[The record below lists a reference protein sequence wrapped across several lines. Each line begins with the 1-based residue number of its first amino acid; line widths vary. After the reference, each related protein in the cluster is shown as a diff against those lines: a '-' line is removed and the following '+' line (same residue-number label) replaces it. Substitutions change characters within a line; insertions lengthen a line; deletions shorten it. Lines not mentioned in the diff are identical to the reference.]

1 MFNLRKT
8 HKWLGLIVGIQILV
22 WGISGLYMTIVDI
35 DIIHGDHLVKDIS
48 PSIISSESINPIPQS
63 ILDEFDEDDKN
74 MALTNISLRNIAG
87 KAYYQL
93 QARRKSLLIDAISG
107 EKPSEISKLEIE
119 SQVNL
124 YYAGDSELESLERLN
139 HYPSEI
145 GGRKRSVWQAQFD
158 DAFNSTLYF
167 DSLTGRLISKRTDLW
182 RTFDFLWMLHIMDY
196 RSREDIENNIFRV
209 FAVLSLIFTFIG
221 WLLLYL
227 RLKNPTKMTASMKAK
242 EDSPSKWL
250 LLIRKTHRWI
260 AILVSI
266 QLILWIAGGVTF
278 TFMDMREAGGNFIY
292 KNTPKGIIS
301 SVIDHKRILESY
313 PKATKTS
320 QYSQL
325 EKTYVK
331 VWIDNDNVILD
342 QSFEVIERLSK
353 KDIKIIAEGRY
364 AGKGTLLS
372 IEKMTTHNDEN
383 YEFSLPHWKLT
394 YRDDYNSRIYL
405 SEDTAQFLAT
415 RTDTWKIFD
424 FFMMVHFMDYW
435 ERGDFNNGLV
445 IFFALVLVFFS
456 LSGLLLLNHSFSKND
471 FLRIINK
478 ILYKKKIALEIRL
491 SNGKVEHVEVSKYEI
506 LFDALK
512 RLNYRPKSQCGG
524 ASECRQCWVKRKVS
538 DSDETT
544 IILSCQTIVTQDLAI
559 ELK

>member
-1 MFNLRKT
+1 MFKLRKI
-8 HKWLGLIVGIQILV
+8 HKWLALIVGVQILL

-63 ILDEFDEDDKN
+63 ILDEFNDEDKN
-74 MALTNISLRNIAG
+74 KALTNISLRNIAG
-87 KAYYQL
+87 TAYYQL
-93 QARRKSLLIDAISG
+93 RARRKSILIEAISG
-107 EKPSEISKLEIE
+107 KKPSEISKLEIE
-119 SQVNL
+119 TQVKQF
-124 YYAGDSELESLERLN
+124 YAGDAELKSLELLN
-139 HYPSEI
+139 RYPSEI
-145 GGRKRSVWQAQFD
+145 GGRKRTVWQAQFD
-158 DAFNSTLYF
+158 DSFNSTLYF
-167 DSLTGRLISKRTDLW
+167 DSSTGRLISKRTDLW

-196 RSREDIENNIFRV
+196 RSREDIENNIFRL
-209 FAVLSLIFTFIG
+209 FAVLSLVFTFIG

-227 RLKNPTKMTASMKAK
+227 RLNNPTRMTIAMKAK

-250 LLIRKTHRWI
+250 LIIRKTHRWI
-260 AILVSI
+260 AVLVSI
-266 QLILWIAGGVTF
+266 QLFLWIAGGVTF

-292 KNTPKGIIS
+292 KNTPKDVIS
-301 SVIDHKRILESY
+301 SVIDHKTILESY
-313 PKATKTS
+313 PKATKIT

-325 EKTYVK
+325 GKTFAK
-331 VWIDNDNVILD
+331 IFFNQQSVILN
-342 QSFEVIERLSK
+342 QSFEVVEKLTK
-353 KDIKIIAEGRY
+353 EQIKLVAMSRY
-364 AGKGTLLS
+364 AGKGEILA
-372 IEKMTTHNDEN
+372 IDKMTDHTDEN
-383 YEFSLPHWKLT
+383 YQFSLPHWRLT
-394 YRDDYNSRIYL
+394 FDDEYYSRIYL
-405 SEDTAQFLAT
+405 SEDTGQFLAT

-456 LSGLLLLNHSFSKND
+456 LSGLLLLNQSFSKND

-491 SNGKVEHVEVSKYEI
+491 GNGKIEHVEVSKYEI
-506 LFDALK
+506 LFDTLK

-524 ASECRQCWVKRKVS
+524 ASECRQCWVKQKNNNS
-538 DSDETT
+538 GKTT
-544 IILSCQTIVTQDLAI
+544 IILSCQTIVTKDLAI